1 MPTIGLSMIVKNEET
16 IIVNTLKC
24 IIKYLD
30 FISISD
36 TGSTDQTMLV
46 IKNYL
51 DKHNVPYFLSQDDWI
66 DFSHN
71 RNIAL
76 KKLYK
81 KVDYIL
87 LLDADEHCIILDP
100 NFKSKLSTKD
110 NIFYRVPT
118 KHINN
123 KNISSKKKI
132 ISGHLK
138 CQYNGIVHEQIE
150 SNENYKSIL
159 LSNSLE
165 ILHTRPTDSIKSNKY
180 LKLLE
185 KGIKLEP
192 SNYSYQLHYAFHFQQ
207 CAEYNKA
214 IKIYSN
220 MLLKLPTSKFQ
231 EFSLKFNIIKC
242 KYRNK
247 CTYSEI
253 KEDIKYFEDKNIYEP
268 FYIAMLI
275 LIKEKQYKKAFNIG
289 KKFYKRNLKMNI
301 QSFTYFKDLYLGLY
315 DKKVESIKKILDK
328 NTNKD
333 N

>member
-1 MPTIGLSMIVKNEET
+1 MPTLGLSMIVKNEEP
-16 IIVNTLKC
+16 IIINTLEC

-30 FISISD
+30 FVSISD
-36 TGSTDQTMLV
+36 TGSNDQTMFV

-51 DKHNVPYFLSQDDWI
+51 DKNNVPYFLSQDNWV

-87 LLDADEHCIILDP
+87 LLDADEHCIILDS
-100 NFKSKLSTKD
+100 NFKSKLLKKK

-118 KHINN
+118 KHINSR
-123 KNISSKKKI
+123 NINSKTKL

-138 CQYNGIVHEQIE
+138 CRYHGIVHEQIACDD
-150 SNENYKSIL
+150 NCKTIL

-165 ILHTRPTDSIKSNKY
+165 ILHTRPTDSVKSNKY

-192 SNYSYQLHYAFHFQQ
+192 LNYSYHLHYSFHFQVNG
-207 CAEYNKA
+207 EFNKA
-214 IKIYSN
+214 IEIYNYILSKISI
-220 MLLKLPTSKFQ
+220 SKFQ
-231 EFSLKFNIIKC
+231 EFFIKYNIIKC
-242 KYRNK
+242 KYRNN
-247 CTYSEI
+247 CSYSEI

-268 FYIAMLI
+268 FYISMLI
-275 LIKEKQYKKAFNIG
+275 LCKEKKYKKAYNIG
-289 KKFYKRNLKMNI
+289 KKFYKKNLKMNI

-315 DKKVESIKKILDK
+315 DKKVEDIEKKIK
-328 NTNKD
+328 NI
-333 N
+333 